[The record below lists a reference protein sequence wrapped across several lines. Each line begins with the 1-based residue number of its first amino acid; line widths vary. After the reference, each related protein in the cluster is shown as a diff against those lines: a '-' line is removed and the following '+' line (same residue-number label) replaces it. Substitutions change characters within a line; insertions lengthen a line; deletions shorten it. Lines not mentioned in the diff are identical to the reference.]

1 METNK
6 DLMLR
11 NLKYFSDFLLS
22 LTKQKAINL
31 EVIDAHIHKFLVENY
46 NITSDSLLRKSTD
59 EIIAIIETDNY
70 ENIKDLADIYF
81 IKYTLENN
89 ANTKSELSTQ
99 IIGLYE
105 SYLIK
110 TSTYSFD
117 IQSKISILKNISN

>member
-11 NLKYFSDFLLS
+11 NLKYFSDFLMS

-31 EVIDAHIHKFLVENY
+31 EVIDSHIHKFLVENY

-105 SYLIK
+105 SYQIK

>member
-11 NLKYFSDFLLS
+11 NLKYFSEFLLS

-46 NITSDSLLRKSTD
+46 NITSDSLLRKPTD

-117 IQSKISILKNISN
+117 IQSKISILKNSSN